1 MPFISITRLRVRSI
15 RFLPFF
21 MLYTFRSLRQVKS
34 AAGFQNGG
42 LLADRSWTFWTMTAW
57 DNQESMRRYMTAG
70 AHKEA
75 MARLLNW
82 CDEASVVHWD
92 QTQAVLPSWTEADQR
107 MRANGRVSKVRNPSP
122 RHATLSYRAPRVTG
136 DGPIRPAG
144 K

>member
-57 DNQESMRRYMTAG
+57 DNQESMRRFMTAG
-70 AHKEA
+70 SHKEA
-75 MARLLNW
+75 MPRLLDW

-92 QTQAVLPSWTEADQR
+92 QTQRFCRLGRKQINGCVRMDVCPKYGTPVLNMP
-107 MRANGRVSKVRNPSP
+107 
-122 RHATLSYRAPRVTG
+122 L
-136 DGPIRPAG
+136 
-144 K
+144 